1 MICWAVCFP
10 GHVRVPSGQVAP
22 TVSEALLQGILVACK
37 TKSNALTQESLQ
49 PLTYFPHVLLS
60 EHKGQG

>member
-1 MICWAVCFP
+1 MLPRTGQGSQW
-10 GHVRVPSGQVAP
+10 SGGAN
-22 TVSEALLQGILVACK
+22 SEALLQGILVACK

-49 PLTYFPHVLLS
+49 PLTCFPHVLLS